1 MQLPDSPYL
10 EIIIVFIF
18 LLLVA
23 FFLMLL
29 LRRRKKSPEAN
40 AYQKALEYLAD
51 GQLPQALDKF
61 KEAVRQDTGN
71 ISAYMRLG
79 DLLRQQGLVK
89 NALRI
94 HKELTLREN
103 LTREQNLKIHKSLLL
118 DYEAAGDLQ
127 RGILVALKIM
137 EMNKVDNSWAAQKLV
152 DLYVRAEKWQEAID
166 TIKKYFKPLGTERRK
181 ELAGYLVS
189 QGLQKLKEG
198 RGKEGRIKFKEAI
211 KMYPRCS
218 EAYYHLGKS
227 YLEENRL
234 EDAVRQW
241 RKFCF
246 EVPQEAHIVF
256 PLLEKANFEMGK
268 FSDVENLYIELLGLE
283 TKNLNTLLA
292 LAEFYIKKGELEKAL
307 SLLENADSKLKE
319 SPEVTA
325 KKVEVLYQMKMFEDA
340 SAEALQVLQK
350 QYAGEEQ
357 LEKS

>member
-23 FFLMLL
+23 LFLSLI
-29 LRRRKKSPEAN
+29 LRRRKKTPEDN
-40 AYQKALEYLAD
+40 AYQKALEHLAD
-51 GQLPQALDKF
+51 GQLQQALDKF

-71 ISAYMRLG
+71 ISAYLRLG
-79 DLLRQQGLVK
+79 DLLRQQGLIK

-103 LTREQNLKIHKSLLL
+103 LTREENLKIHESLLR

-127 RGILVALKIM
+127 KGILIARKIM
-137 EMNKVDNSWAAQKLV
+137 EMNKADNSWAAEKLI
-152 DLYVRAEKWQEAID
+152 DLYVRAGNWQEAID
-166 TIKKYFKPLGTERRK
+166 ATKKYFKPLSTERKK

-211 KMYPRCS
+211 KIYPQCK

-256 PLLEKANFEMGK
+256 PLLEKASFEMGK
-268 FSDVENLYIELLGLE
+268 FSDVENLYIELLALE
-283 TKNLNTLLA
+283 TKNLKTLLA
-292 LAEFYIKKGELEKAL
+292 LAEFYIKKGKLEKAL
-307 SLLENADSKLKE
+307 SLLENADSELKE
-319 SPEVTA
+319 SPEVAA
-325 KKVEVLYQMKMFEDA
+325 KKVEVLYQMKMFENA
-340 SAEALQVLQK
+340 SEEALRVLQER
-350 QYAGEEQ
+350 YAGEEQ